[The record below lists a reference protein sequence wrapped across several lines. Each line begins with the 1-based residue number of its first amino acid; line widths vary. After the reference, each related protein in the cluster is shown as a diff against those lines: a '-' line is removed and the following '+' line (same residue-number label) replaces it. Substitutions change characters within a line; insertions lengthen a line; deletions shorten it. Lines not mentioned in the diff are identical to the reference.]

1 MKITALERTKSKK
14 ARRCKGGRNCEEN
27 YLRTNMGIFNCLL
40 KTASDFSDLVLYGNN
55 PNHRD
60 LAVFPVT
67 EELGCPLDDI
77 SFLNPNS
84 NQVGAPAFSIQGY
97 FS

>member
-1 MKITALERTKSKK
+1 
-14 ARRCKGGRNCEEN
+14 
-27 YLRTNMGIFNCLL
+27 MGIFNCLL

-84 NQVGAPAFSIQGY
+84 HQVGAPAFSIQGY